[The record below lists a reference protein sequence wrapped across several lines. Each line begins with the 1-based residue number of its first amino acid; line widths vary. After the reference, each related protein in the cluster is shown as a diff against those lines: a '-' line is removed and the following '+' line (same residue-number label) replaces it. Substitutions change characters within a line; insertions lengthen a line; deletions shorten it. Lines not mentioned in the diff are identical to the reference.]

1 MTKNDIKKLL
11 RESIFELD
19 EVSDKALKAKAKKTA
34 KDKPE
39 SSNDCDYDNL
49 SKEEKEK
56 LDTQTIEIRNSV
68 GPGKPFKYTQILISA
83 GILKANADDV
93 EKDTIVSKYRREILN
108 KKEKVNG
115 VNVVR
120 RLSLKDADRLYNVI
134 KNPGATK

>member
-19 EVSDKALKAKAKKTA
+19 EVSDKALKAKAKKKS
-34 KDKPE
+34 KDKPN
-39 SSNDCDYDNL
+39 SSNDDDYERL
-49 SKEEKEK
+49 SSDEKEK
-56 LDTQTIEIRNSV
+56 LDTQTIEIRTSV

-83 GILKANADDV
+83 GILNANADDV

-120 RLSLKDADRLYNVI
+120 RLTLKDADRLYNVI